1 LLHFPNPENKT
12 LEKKQMNPNKKREF
26 PLAQVYGLLEPG
38 PVVLVTTARAGRANH
53 VKGRAPHVANIM
65 PMSWHTMMEFVPPL
79 VGCVISSQ
87 NHTFELLR
95 TTGECVINVP
105 TVELAKKVVSC
116 GNTSGRSVDKF
127 KTFGLT
133 PVAAS
138 VVQAPLIAECYASL
152 ECRVIDRKL
161 VTPYNFFILEVV
173 KAWIDPRRKRPRTI
187 HHQGEGVFVV
197 PGRTIKLPSPKT
209 SFLT

>member
-1 LLHFPNPENKT
+1 
-12 LEKKQMNPNKKREF
+12 MAKKRAF

-38 PVVLVTTARAGRANH
+38 PVVLVTTARAGRTNH

-87 NHTFELLR
+87 NHTFEMLR
-95 TTGECVINVP
+95 ATGECVINVP
-105 TVELAKKVVSC
+105 TVELAKKVVGC

-138 VVQAPLIAECYASL
+138 VVAAPLIAECYASL
-152 ECRVIDRKL
+152 ECKVMNRKL

-187 HHQGEGVFVV
+187 HHQGEGVFAV
-197 PGRTIKLPSPKT
+197 PGRTLKLPSPKT